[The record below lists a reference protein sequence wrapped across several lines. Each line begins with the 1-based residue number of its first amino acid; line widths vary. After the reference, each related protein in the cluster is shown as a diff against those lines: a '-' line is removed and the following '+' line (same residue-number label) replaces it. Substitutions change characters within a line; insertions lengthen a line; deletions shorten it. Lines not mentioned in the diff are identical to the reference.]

1 MQENAIIFILLG
13 CCYAMTKSLCKL
25 HSFFIRMSILWA
37 EAESSYTF
45 FGQYEVGNNPKM
57 FLIIN
62 MFCYL
67 IFQSFNS
74 IPTTLCCSTKYLL
87 HLPLLRFFRGVEPQ
101 LPCINTIPLQYC
113 YQWNSEYIIPITWY
127 GWSVEILMG
136 RGHSEAKIL
145 NKWWWQWWWWGLG

>member
-1 MQENAIIFILLG
+1 MYTFSLHQLYSQENARKCNQFILLG
-13 CCYAMTKSLCKL
+13 CCYAMTKSRCKL
-25 HSFFIRMSILWA
+25 HSFFFIRMSILWA

-87 HLPLLRFFRGVEPQ
+87 HLPLLRLFWGAEPKP
-101 LPCINTIPLQYC
+101 PCIKRFHCSIVINGIQSILYPLHDMDG
-113 YQWNSEYIIPITWY
+113 QWKY
-127 GWSVEILMG
+127 
-136 RGHSEAKIL
+136 
-145 NKWWWQWWWWGLG
+145 